1 MLHLPIANADVNGL
15 ALLMLGFF
23 VGILGGF
30 FGIGGAFIVTPALNI
45 FGFPMAFAI
54 GTDIAHIFGKSIV
67 ATFKHALLRHVDF
80 KLGLIMGLLGMYGVS
95 LGKQSILYLEK
106 IGQVGPT
113 VRIVYIILLFA
124 LGIFMIKDYYHYSR
138 LNEEQKINAER
149 NKSKLVQWVQGLRFG
164 PYIGFPTSNVKA
176 ISIWVIVFLSVF
188 SGFISGFLGVGG
200 GFVRVPILIYFLGLP
215 TVMAVGTDLFAI
227 LITNSWGAYIYALS
241 GKVEII
247 GALVMLVGA
256 AVGAQIGS
264 VATAYIKGMKIR
276 LYFGITLLLAGA
288 AVLLKQMLL
297 PTLAGYLMLS
307 SAAVLSG
314 IIIYMLIKSA
324 YAQAGLTNPSDH
336 KEFSKQKLPQR
347 IEKG

>member
-1 MLHLPIANADVNGL
+1 MLHLPIANADVNGW

-106 IGQVGPT
+106 IGQVGPI
-113 VRIVYIILLFA
+113 VRMVYIVLLFA
-124 LGIFMIKDYYHYSR
+124 LGAFMIKEYYQYTR
-138 LNEEQKINAER
+138 LDEEQKANAER
-149 NKSKLVQWVQGLRFG
+149 NKSKLVRWVRGLKVG
-164 PYIGFPTSNVKA
+164 PFVSFPTSNVKS
-176 ISIWVIVFLSVF
+176 ISLWVIVFLSVF

-200 GFVRVPILIYFLGLP
+200 GFVRVPIFIYFLGLP

-264 VATAYIKGMKIR
+264 VATAYVKGMKIR

-288 AVLLKQMLL
+288 AVLLKQLLL
-297 PTLAGYLMLS
+297 PTLAGYLMLG
-307 SAAVLSG
+307 SAAILSG
-314 IIIYMLIKSA
+314 IIIYMLIRSA
-324 YAQAGLTNPSDH
+324 YAEAGLTNPADH
-336 KEFSKQKLPQR
+336 KQFSKPKPPQE

>member
-1 MLHLPIANADVNGL
+1 MLHLPIANADVNGW

-23 VGILGGF
+23 VGVLGGF

-67 ATFKHALLRHVDF
+67 ATYKHALLRHVDL
-80 KLGLIMGLLGMYGVS
+80 KLGFLMGLLGMYGVS

-106 IGQVGPT
+106 IGQVGPI
-113 VRIVYIILLFA
+113 VRMVYILLLF
-124 LGIFMIKDYYHYSR
+124 LVGVFMIKEYYDYAQLSEH
-138 LNEEQKINAER
+138 QKQLAER
-149 NKSKLVQWVQGLRFG
+149 KKSKLVHWIRGCKVG
-164 PYIGFPTSNVKA
+164 PFIDFPTSQVPA
-176 ISIWVIVFLSVF
+176 ISIWVVVFLSVF
-188 SGFISGFLGVGG
+188 SGYISGFLGVGG
-200 GFVRVPILIYFLGLP
+200 GFVRVPLLIYLLGLP

-227 LITNSWGAYIYALS
+227 LITNAWGAYIYATA

-276 LYFGITLLLAGA
+276 LYFGITLLLAGT
-288 AVLLKQMLL
+288 AVVLKQLLL

-307 SAAVLSG
+307 SAAILSG
-314 IIIYMLIKSA
+314 IIIFMLIHDVYQSRALDSSTVRNK
-324 YAQAGLTNPSDH
+324 N
-336 KEFSKQKLPQR
+336 
-347 IEKG
+347 

>member
-1 MLHLPIANADVNGL
+1 M
-15 ALLMLGFF
+15 
-23 VGILGGF
+23 
-30 FGIGGAFIVTPALNI
+30 
-45 FGFPMAFAI
+45 
-54 GTDIAHIFGKSIV
+54 
-67 ATFKHALLRHVDF
+67 
-80 KLGLIMGLLGMYGVS
+80 
-95 LGKQSILYLEK
+95 
-106 IGQVGPT
+106 
-113 VRIVYIILLFA
+113 
-124 LGIFMIKDYYHYSR
+124 
-138 LNEEQKINAER
+138 
-149 NKSKLVQWVQGLRFG
+149 
-164 PYIGFPTSNVKA
+164 
-176 ISIWVIVFLSVF
+176 
-188 SGFISGFLGVGG
+188 
-200 GFVRVPILIYFLGLP
+200 RVPILIYFLGLP
-215 TVMAVGTDLFAI
+215 TVMAVGTDFLAI
-227 LITNSWGAYIYALS
+227 LITNSWGAYIYAIS

-336 KEFSKQKLPQR
+336 KEFSRQKLPQR
-347 IEKG
+347 IE